1 MPLRYG
7 GISRARLRPVYN
19 QKEDMK
25 KEEKFDLA
33 GQPRK
38 PSILELAREQLAAF
52 LDPAA
57 IARIVQAGE
66 EIVIARDR
74 IFSEHIV
81 IGSKLSQI
89 QHILYTSLAA
99 RRDSPEQA
107 LNEARMLLYRFSE
120 HSLKLPKW
128 SAKRYVQIYERFM
141 HNKDALTFLNVGEL
155 NILKRQDITSQ
166 EVELIIKAKRA
177 NEPFSRDEIL
187 PFIDRYRALSSEMET
202 LENQLAGTE
211 EELSA
216 SLAQQDQL
224 QLELKYLKD
233 QMASAGRSTEAQQ
246 AALIEAQTALASQSA
261 NVDALQFA
269 VEKGNREKADL
280 QRQLGEL
287 KIRVEIKEV
296 PVVPEGYASVTE
308 AIKDAEARLEQVTNE
323 LRVSEARLLEAR
335 EVIAANDQPSR
346 ERVSPPAD
354 RQVSLRLDGL
364 LADFDALRS
373 KFQTCQQARD
383 LPEHRGTLATLA
395 ASVATFHQELLAAA
409 KAA

>member
-1 MPLRYG
+1 
-7 GISRARLRPVYN
+7 
-19 QKEDMK
+19 
-25 KEEKFDLA
+25 
-33 GQPRK
+33 
-38 PSILELAREQLAAF
+38 
-52 LDPAA
+52 
-57 IARIVQAGE
+57 
-66 EIVIARDR
+66 
-74 IFSEHIV
+74 
-81 IGSKLSQI
+81 
-89 QHILYTSLAA
+89 
-99 RRDSPEQA
+99 
-107 LNEARMLLYRFSE
+107 MLLYRFAD

-128 SAKRYVQIYERFM
+128 SAKRYIQIYERFM

-155 NILKRQDITSQ
+155 NILKRQDITSE
-166 EVELIIKAKRA
+166 EVALIVKAKRA
-177 NEPFSRDEIL
+177 NEPFSRDEII
-187 PFIDRYRALSSEMET
+187 PFIDRYRALSAEMET

-233 QMASAGRSTEAQQ
+233 QMASAGRSTDAQQ

-269 VEKGNREKADL
+269 VEKGNREKAEL
-280 QRQLGEL
+280 HRQLGEM

-308 AIKDAEARLEQVTNE
+308 AIKDAEVRLEQVTSE
-323 LRVSEARLLEAR
+323 LRASEAKLLETR
-335 EVIAANDQPSR
+335 QVIAANEEPSR
-346 ERVSPPAD
+346 ERVSPSAD

-373 KFQTCQQARD
+373 KFQTCRQARE
-383 LPEHRGTLATLA
+383 LPEHRGTIATLA